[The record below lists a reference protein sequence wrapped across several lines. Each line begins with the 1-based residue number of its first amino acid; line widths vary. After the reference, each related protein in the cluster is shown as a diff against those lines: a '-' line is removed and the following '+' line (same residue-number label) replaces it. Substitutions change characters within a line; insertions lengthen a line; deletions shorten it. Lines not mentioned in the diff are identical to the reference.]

1 MSGTQLHTQV
11 VIVGAGL
18 AGLACAKQLTQR
30 GLSVLILDKARG
42 PGGRVSSKRTE
53 DHSVD
58 LGAQF
63 FTVRTPEF
71 GAQVDQWA
79 SEGQVK
85 EWAPRMALAAPNMY
99 SDSPDRHTR
108 YVGSPKMGAIGH
120 AAAQGLTIRPRS
132 RVIEVSDSLIL
143 ESGEKV
149 SYEQLVLACP
159 ADQTAELIDVKIPA
173 QAPCWSA
180 WVDIDAEQ
188 PFDAAFVKD
197 SPIGWVANDSSKP
210 GRESKR
216 RWVMQATREWSQDFL
231 EQTPEWAMREMQQA
245 LHEILPNP
253 FEISQGAIHRW
264 RYARPWPSDESMAT
278 SSIRF
283 SDNIWVCGDYLN
295 GGRVEGAWQ
304 SGYQTA
310 SHILAAL
317 EQR

>member
-1 MSGTQLHTQV
+1 MSGTQLHSQV

-18 AGLACAKQLTQR
+18 AGLACAKHLTQQ
-30 GLSVLILDKARG
+30 GLSVLILDKAKG

-53 DHSVD
+53 DYPVD

-71 GAQVDQWA
+71 RAQVDQWI
-79 SEGQVK
+79 SEGQVS
-85 EWAPRMALAAPNMY
+85 EWAPRMALATP
-99 SDSPDRHTR
+99 STFSESPDRHTR

-120 AAAQGLTIRPRS
+120 AAAQGLEIRPQS
-132 RVIEVSDSLIL
+132 RVVEVSKTLTL
-143 ESGEKV
+143 ETGEKV
-149 SYEQLVLACP
+149 SFDRLVLACP
-159 ADQTAELIDVKIPA
+159 ADQTAELINIQLPA

-180 WVDIDAEQ
+180 WVDIDTEQ

-210 GRESKR
+210 GRKSKQ

-231 EQTPEWAMREMQQA
+231 ETPPEWAMGELQQA
-245 LHEILPNP
+245 LHQILPNA
-253 FEISQGAIHRW
+253 FEVNHGAIHRW

-278 SSIRF
+278 SSIQF
-283 SDNIWVCGDYLN
+283 TENIWVCGDYLN

-310 SHILAAL
+310 SHILATVGK
-317 EQR
+317 R